1 MKHKL
6 LVVMLLA
13 FLALP
18 LSLIAQEPNA
28 PKVPEEQEEDHII
41 PDRAEVPSDVAL
53 IMALARTLD
62 EIAVLLPEAGKKQAR
77 KLYKDDRETLLD
89 ELALGNLGRR
99 AGYTVR
105 RGKEPGLVAYAEKDG
120 KREIELRIFHEII
133 AGDSAIL
140 FMGLCNVGGT
150 CPDERIQAWLKNED
164 NSWRL
169 VHLAEIKT
177 EMNLDE
183 AAFFDRVREKAIEK
197 REERAARI
205 MSELQSSLAK
215 YTEAYPERGIPSDL
229 EPLVDS
235 VDSLKG
241 VSIDS
246 ALRCRRLRCV
256 GEGYVFNYESSGT
269 GYQMSAQPS
278 RLNVTGVL
286 SFWMSSSSEI
296 HCTTDDRIP
305 SERDPIVKGQSIT
318 ACRQTPKEEPP
329 TEQ

>member
-1 MKHKL
+1 MKNKL
-6 LVVMLLA
+6 
-13 FLALP
+13 FLALLLVFFASLP
-18 LSLIAQEPNA
+18 FLSAQEPKDTA
-28 PKVPEEQEEDHII
+28 EQEEDHII
-41 PDRAEVPSDVAL
+41 PDRAEVPGDVAL

-105 RGKEPGLVAYAEKDG
+105 RGKEPGVVAYAEKDG
-120 KREIELRIFHEII
+120 KREIELRVFHEII

-140 FMGLCNVGGT
+140 FMGLCTVAEG

-169 VHLAEIKT
+169 IHLAEIKT

-183 AAFFDRVREKAIEK
+183 AAFFDHVREKAIEK

-205 MSELQSSLAK
+205 MSEFQSSLAK

-229 EPLVDS
+229 QPLLDS
-235 VDSLKG
+235 VDSVKG

-246 ALRCRRLRCV
+246 VLRCRRSRCV
-256 GEGYVFNYESSGT
+256 GEGYVFTYESTGT
-269 GYQMSAQPS
+269 GYQISAQPS
-278 RLNVTGVL
+278 RRNVTGVL
-286 SFWMSSSSEI
+286 SLWMSHSSQI
-296 HCTTDDRIP
+296 HCTPDERIP

-318 ACRQTPKEEPP
+318 ACRQAPKDEAS